1 LNSTE
6 KLIGIAY
13 AVVVVLG
20 LFASWG
26 IWSSTRVRQ
35 PTDPRKLAERE
46 RFWLVLV
53 VGFLAALLLA
63 TIFFIPYGKTAPR
76 DAQIV
81 RVTGVQ
87 FAWRLQPAT
96 IRAGKPVDFRLT
108 SVDVNHGF
116 GVYDAKERLVFQVQ
130 VVPGKTQRYVH
141 TFRRPGVYRILCL
154 EFCGIGHHLMEG
166 SLTVTRG

>member
-1 LNSTE
+1 VNSTE

-20 LFASWG
+20 LLAAWG
-26 IWSSTRVRQ
+26 IWSSTRTQ
-35 PTDPRKLAERE
+35 YPTDPRKLAERE

-53 VGFLAALLLA
+53 VGFLAALLFA

-81 RVTGVQ
+81 RVNGVQ
-87 FAWRLQPAT
+87 FAWSLHPAT
-96 IRAGKPVDFRLT
+96 IRAGKAVDFRLA
-108 SVDVNHGF
+108 SKDVNHGF
-116 GVYDAKERLVFQVQ
+116 GVYDAQDRLVFQVQ

-154 EFCGIGHHLMEG
+154 EFCGIGHHLMES
-166 SLTVTRG
+166 SLTVTPG